1 MRNPVRPTRRCL
13 ADLDLPIPNLG
24 VRLSDLDHPIVVK
37 SQQLPAEVASGSAER
52 VRSLTDRVWFKIK
65 TGQWRGAASDL
76 RDEVHEDA
84 LNLGAR
90 WWLGAA
96 GARQADS
103 PQHDFYALLT
113 ETAHRGGP
121 HSCSTD
127 YLLPSDWDMKRLAGE
142 AAVNAQSVLERL
154 VRTAASESLLNSDI
168 REFVFGDRDVRV
180 RIRVLDDGQAYVAI
194 GATGSL
200 DVTFFVALVS
210 AIPGVP
216 PGDWLPEPDG
226 GLGLQPAPGEV
237 LWSAMLSAEAQTELL
252 ALGDAN

>member
-1 MRNPVRPTRRCL
+1 MRNAVRPTKRCL

-24 VRLSDLDHPIVVK
+24 VRLSDLNHPLVVK
-37 SQQLPAEVASGSAER
+37 SQQVPDEVASGSAER

-76 RDEVHEDA
+76 HDEVPENA

-96 GARQADS
+96 GTRQADS

-113 ETAHRGGP
+113 ETAHRGGA
-121 HSCSTD
+121 HSCSTN
-127 YLLPSDWDMKRLAGE
+127 YLLPSDWDLTRLAGE
-142 AAVNAQSVLERL
+142 AAVNAQSVLESL
-154 VRTAASESLLNSDI
+154 VRTAAAESLLNSDI

-180 RIRVLDDGQAYVAI
+180 RIKVLDDGQAYVAI

-216 PGDWLPEPDG
+216 SSDWLPEPDG
-226 GLGLQPAPGEV
+226 GLGIEPAPGEV
-237 LWSAMLSAEAQTELL
+237 LWSAMLSAEAQRELL
-252 ALGDAN
+252 ALGDVS

>member
-1 MRNPVRPTRRCL
+1 
-13 ADLDLPIPNLG
+13 
-24 VRLSDLDHPIVVK
+24 
-37 SQQLPAEVASGSAER
+37 
-52 VRSLTDRVWFKIK
+52 
-65 TGQWRGAASDL
+65 
-76 RDEVHEDA
+76 
-84 LNLGAR
+84 
-90 WWLGAA
+90 
-96 GARQADS
+96 
-103 PQHDFYALLT
+103 
-113 ETAHRGGP
+113 
-121 HSCSTD
+121 
-127 YLLPSDWDMKRLAGE
+127 MKRLAGE
-142 AAVNAQSVLERL
+142 AAVDAQSVLERL

-252 ALGDAN
+252 ALGDAS